1 VSRGS
6 GEVSGSV
13 GVAGRLNCRCILM
26 STQASERRSLRSVWK
41 TGWRLL
47 SLTVAAVLAL
57 AVYVGLTVGENV
69 YVALAAVIG
78 VGPFLVLPMTRRIAW
93 LIVASVASFVVTL
106 LLVAVG

>member
-1 VSRGS
+1 
-6 GEVSGSV
+6 
-13 GVAGRLNCRCILM
+13 M

-69 YVALAAVIG
+69 YVALAAAIG